1 MSEELRQ
8 LFKYYEKTG
17 LKRKQEHT
25 FLYDL
30 LPERIFFWE
39 NENEYLFHSIARQ
52 LELEPPLNWN
62 YVSEIFLIFFET
74 DHVPPSLPILIS
86 FSGWNPNLV
95 PPTPTQTVLGPDGF
109 ATGKNT
115 AQTPYV

>member
-30 LPERIFFWE
+30 LPERIFWGE

-52 LELEPPLNWN
+52 LELKPPLNWN
-62 YVSEIFLIFFET
+62 YVPEILLINFET
-74 DHVPPSLPILIS
+74 DRDLPSLPILIFFRGGILIS
-86 FSGWNPNLV
+86 SRKPNSNRSRTWPLRHR
-95 PPTPTQTVLGPDGF
+95 
-109 ATGKNT
+109 
-115 AQTPYV
+115 

>member
-1 MSEELRQ
+1 MEWIELMGILGATKIFTFDLNMSEELRQ

-30 LPERIFFWE
+30 LPERIFWGE

-52 LELEPPLNWN
+52 LELKPPLN
-62 YVSEIFLIFFET
+62 
-74 DHVPPSLPILIS
+74 
-86 FSGWNPNLV
+86 
-95 PPTPTQTVLGPDGF
+95 
-109 ATGKNT
+109 
-115 AQTPYV
+115 